1 MTSRLTKSTAS
12 SMRSRTSASTSES
25 RSRVWPGRVRKGTAP
40 SGEDASN
47 PGGQRRRGL
56 ESERREER
64 LGVAGIVLFEHPQ
77 LIWRHGK
84 AGEAVE
90 EPSERTHRPERH
102 VDLADTAPS
111 HGSRSEERRVGKESR
126 CRWAPDR

>member
-1 MTSRLTKSTAS
+1 
-12 SMRSRTSASTSES
+12 
-25 RSRVWPGRVRKGTAP
+25 VRKGTAP
-40 SGEDASN
+40 TGEDAGN
-47 PGGQRRRGL
+47 PGSQRRGL

-64 LGVAGIVLFEHPQ
+64 LGVAGIVLFEHSQ

-111 HGSRSEERRVGKESR
+111 HGSADDVEQLQHGDGVAAGDVERVLLGRR
-126 CRWAPDR
+126 HPN

>member
-47 PGGQRRRGL
+47 PGGSQRRGL

-64 LGVAGIVLFEHPQ
+64 LGVAGIVLFEHSQ

-90 EPSERTHRPERH
+90 EPSERTHRHERH
-102 VDLADTAPS
+102 ENLAYTSPS
-111 HGSRSEERRVGKESR
+111 QGSSDDVEQLLHGDGVTTG
-126 CRWAPDR
+126 DG